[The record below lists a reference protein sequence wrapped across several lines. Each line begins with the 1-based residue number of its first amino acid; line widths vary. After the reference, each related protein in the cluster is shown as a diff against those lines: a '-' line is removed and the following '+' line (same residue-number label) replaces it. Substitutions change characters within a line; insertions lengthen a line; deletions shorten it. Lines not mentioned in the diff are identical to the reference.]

1 MAYPYKYYSII
12 KRNNLLKHKK
22 IYMQK
27 KKKKS
32 YAKYKISQ
40 TGKTIYLHDS
50 ILMKFLEKAKVL
62 TRRETRLIFG
72 WG

>member
-1 MAYPYKYYSII
+1 
-12 KRNNLLKHKK
+12 
-22 IYMQK
+22 MQK